1 MINRVKEIREYCLL
15 AIDVLCRI
23 QKTRMLC
30 QLTNAVNTHVAVLN
44 MLEAQPHSG
53 ICQQAVNLCH

>member
-1 MINRVKEIREYCLL
+1 MINRVKEIRDYCLL

-30 QLTNAVNTHVAVLN
+30 QLTNAVNTNVAVLN

-53 ICQQAVNLCH
+53 ICQ